1 MSKIVNINS
10 ELINFYIVLN
20 DHALEIDLK
29 NSDRICYTM
38 MDRDTINKFISST
51 DKDQFYLD
59 NIKSN
64 RNFRSEITLKKHA

>member
-64 RNFRSEITLKKHA
+64 RIFRSEITLKKHA

>member
-38 MDRDTINKFISST
+38 MDRDTINKVSI
-51 DKDQFYLD
+51 
-59 NIKSN
+59 
-64 RNFRSEITLKKHA
+64 R

>member
-1 MSKIVNINS
+1 MSKIVNIDS
-10 ELINFYIVLN
+10 KLINFYIVLN

-29 NSDRICYTM
+29 DSDRICYTM
-38 MDRDTINKFISST
+38 IDRGTINEFLAST
-51 DKDQFYLD
+51 NKDQFYLD

>member
-1 MSKIVNINS
+1 MSKIVNIDS

-29 NSDRICYTM
+29 DSDRICYTM
-38 MDRDTINKFISST
+38 MDRDTVNEFLAST
-51 DKDQFYLD
+51 NKDQFYLD